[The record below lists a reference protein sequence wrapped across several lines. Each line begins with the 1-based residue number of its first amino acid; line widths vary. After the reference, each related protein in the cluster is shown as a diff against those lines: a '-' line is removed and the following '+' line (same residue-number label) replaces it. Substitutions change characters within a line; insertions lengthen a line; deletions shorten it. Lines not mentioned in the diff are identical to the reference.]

1 MVFEPWLLYR
11 KQSSRWWLF
20 SVVTYIHMQTT
31 WWINLCHAAG
41 DDLWLYLAGC
51 VTKCKFAHNGYI
63 LHICKSIYYLM
74 LAYIWIHSSLLNV
87 EYNILLYQL
96 VHVILTCC
104 LSGVHGLLVLTVTT
118 KDLKFSGSRR
128 TVLPVWTPEDCVVM
142 ATWKSGDVSWTLRT
156 DHPPPKRLLRST
168 VWARDSSMLSKLR
181 DTVEGKRRRQEG
193 ETT

>member
-1 MVFEPWLLYR
+1 MHVGTPRWRIATVAIRKWRSCNGSIHNLGPAALGSVYPVETSTSLY
-11 KQSSRWWLF
+11 
-20 SVVTYIHMQTT
+20 
-31 WWINLCHAAG
+31 NL
-41 DDLWLYLAGC
+41 Y
-51 VTKCKFAHNGYI
+51 
-63 LHICKSIYYLM
+63 M

-128 TVLPVWTPEDCVVM
+128 TVLPVWTPEDRVVM
-142 ATWKSGDVSWTLRT
+142 GTWKSGDVSWTLRT